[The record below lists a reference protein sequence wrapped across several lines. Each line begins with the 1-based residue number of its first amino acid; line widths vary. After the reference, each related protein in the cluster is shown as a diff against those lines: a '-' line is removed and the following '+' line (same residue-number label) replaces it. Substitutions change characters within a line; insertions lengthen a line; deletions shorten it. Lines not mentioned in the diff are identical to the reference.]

1 MMDFASEWDA
11 DASRALATL
20 VKYNNG
26 LFKSEKQAAFIL
38 KTFPRDAGGKWS
50 QELADSARR
59 YFGVELPEGT
69 VMTRIEA
76 YMRWAEYG
84 TRSIRPITWIY
95 VMDSVGIVAQYK
107 LGYVGDMRQGTSPDP
122 SKTKLLFSRDTPVSP
137 ITDKPVVTQQ
147 AESTSDH
154 IGSVGSRITIRAK
167 IVMVKQFEGQKFHY
181 YDSGLRTLTRL
192 VSEGNDIVYFG
203 YLGDKG
209 AEIEMKCTIKEHSE
223 YNGAKQTVISRPK
236 VLDLATTAIA
246 E

>member
-1 MMDFASEWDA
+1 MMDFASEWDEN
-11 DASRALATL
+11 ASRTLATL

-50 QELADSARR
+50 QELADSALR
-59 YFGVELPEGT
+59 YYGVELPEGT

-76 YMRWAEYG
+76 LMRWTDYG
-84 TRSIRPITWIY
+84 VRSVRPVSWIY
-95 VMDSVGIVAQYK
+95 VMDSIGIVAQYK

-137 ITDKPVVTQQ
+137 ITDKPVVK
-147 AESTSDH
+147 AESTSNH
-154 IGSVGSRITIRAK
+154 IGSVGSRITIKAK
-167 IVMVKQFEGQKFHY
+167 IVMVKEFEGQKFHY

-209 AEIEMKCTIKEHSE
+209 AEIEMKCTIKEHSV

-236 VLDLATTAIA
+236 VLDLATTAIT